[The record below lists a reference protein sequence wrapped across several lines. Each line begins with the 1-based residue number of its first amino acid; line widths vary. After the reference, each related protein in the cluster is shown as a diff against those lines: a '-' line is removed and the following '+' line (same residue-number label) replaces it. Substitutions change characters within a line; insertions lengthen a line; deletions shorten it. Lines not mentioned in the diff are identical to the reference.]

1 MSLSWIG
8 EEKEEFASPIPSLEC
23 DAVSSFRGKGK
34 KSAWQSWNVCVIKI
48 SDVFSKLSQY
58 PPAVD
63 NDDLETSEKFV
74 VTMYDRSSTA
84 EGADDA
90 RPGMFARRQRSYNNN
105 NNIFAIA
112 LKSY

>member
-1 MSLSWIG
+1 M
-8 EEKEEFASPIPSLEC
+8 
-23 DAVSSFRGKGK
+23 
-34 KSAWQSWNVCVIKI
+34 IKI

-84 EGADDA
+84 EGVDDA
-90 RPGMFARRQRSYNNN
+90 RSGMFARKQRSY
-105 NNIFAIA
+105 
-112 LKSY
+112 